1 MSHLPGSPPS
11 PLKTTSQRG
20 IALLIT
26 LVILALL
33 AVFMTEFAFETK
45 LETRG
50 IQNYQASFKARN
62 AVKSMFKAVLEGLK
76 GQDEVKFF
84 RVYLKDLLR
93 LGATS
98 NEISFLNPPQPV
110 GLPAGVIADFPEV
123 SFYTPV
129 IRPIDHLYNLN
140 RINPISRTRI
150 PETKADVLLA
160 NQFINILKKWNSAT
174 TYQPGSSVPSYNIQL
189 NTNDILPIY
198 AAIFDWLDKD
208 NEIYYSSN
216 YGTIGAE
223 KNSYISADPYFEIK
237 NNFLDKLSE
246 VQLIRGVKGK
256 RIPLDQWKKGFT
268 TYQVGE
274 NYCQTI
280 NPCVPKY
287 NHAEIKPRINVN
299 LATFEEIV
307 KFLEQFDQNTA
318 YFINYSPGY
327 HDSISQDYFKKSEE
341 IAAEL
346 TKQPR
351 SKLTSEDIKNKLS
364 NITQYDRSG
373 DFFIPYSYWY
383 EIQLKTEIDNVKA
396 EVRAVVSVDRNA
408 ATGNVTNLIIHN
420 FFLR

>member
-1 MSHLPGSPPS
+1 MSHLPVSPPS
-11 PLKTTSQRG
+11 SSKTTSQRG

-33 AVFMTEFAFETK
+33 AVFMTEFSFETK

-50 IQNYQASFKARN
+50 IHNYQASFKARN

-84 RVYLKDLLR
+84 TVYLKDLLR

-140 RINPISRTRI
+140 RIQTPPFRTVN
-150 PETKADVLLA
+150 PETKADVRLA

-208 NEIYYSSN
+208 EEIYDSSI

-237 NNFLDKLSE
+237 NGFLDKLSE
-246 VQLIRGVKGK
+246 VQLISGVKGK

-268 TYQVGE
+268 TFPVG
-274 NYCQTI
+274 N
-280 NPCVPKY
+280 KY
-287 NHAEIKPRINVN
+287 ETQADFSAIKPRINVN
-299 LATFEEIV
+299 LATFEEIEQ
-307 KFLEQFDQNTA
+307 FLEQFNQNTE
-318 YFINYSPGY
+318 YFINYSAKSY
-327 HDSISQDYFKKSEE
+327 DDIYAQDYFEKRQE

-364 NITQYDRSG
+364 NITQYDSRSG
-373 DFFIPYSYWY
+373 DFFIPYSFWY
-383 EIQLKTEIDNVKA
+383 EILLMTEIDNVKA

-408 ATGNVTNLIIHN
+408 ATGKVTNLIIHN

>member
-1 MSHLPGSPPS
+1 MSHLPVSPPS
-11 PLKTTSQRG
+11 SSKTTSQRG

-33 AVFMTEFAFETK
+33 AVFMTEFSFETK

-50 IQNYQASFKARN
+50 IHNYQASFKARN

-84 RVYLKDLLR
+84 TVYLKDLLR

-140 RINPISRTRI
+140 RIQRPPFRTVNP
-150 PETKADVLLA
+150 EMKGDVRLA
-160 NQFINILKKWNSAT
+160 NQFINILKKGNSAT

-189 NTNDILPIY
+189 NTIDILKIY

-208 NEIYYSSN
+208 KEIYDSSI

-237 NNFLDKLSE
+237 NGFLDKLSE
-246 VQLIRGVKGK
+246 VQLISGVKGK

-268 TYQVGE
+268 TFPVG
-274 NYCQTI
+274 N
-280 NPCVPKY
+280 KY
-287 NHAEIKPRINVN
+287 ETQADFSAIKPRINVN
-299 LATFEEIV
+299 LATFEEIEQ
-307 KFLEQFDQNTA
+307 FLEQFDQNTE
-318 YFINYSPGY
+318 YFINYSAKSY
-327 HDSISQDYFKKSEE
+327 DDIYAQDYFEKREE

-364 NITQYDRSG
+364 NITQYDSRSG
-373 DFFIPYSYWY
+373 DFFIPYSFWY
-383 EIQLKTEIDNVKA
+383 EILLMTEIDNVKA

-408 ATGNVTNLIIHN
+408 ATGKVTNLIIHN

>member
-1 MSHLPGSPPS
+1 MSHLPVSPPS
-11 PLKTTSQRG
+11 SSKTTSQRG

-33 AVFMTEFAFETK
+33 AVFMTEFSFETK

-50 IQNYQASFKARN
+50 IHNYQASFKARN

-84 RVYLKDLLR
+84 TVYLKDLLR

-140 RINPISRTRI
+140 RIQRPPFRTVNP
-150 PETKADVLLA
+150 EMKGDVRLA
-160 NQFINILKKWNSAT
+160 NQFINILKKGNSAT

-208 NEIYYSSN
+208 EEIYDSSI

-237 NNFLDKLSE
+237 NGFLDKLSE
-246 VQLIRGVKGK
+246 VQLISGVKGK

-268 TYQVGE
+268 TFPVG
-274 NYCQTI
+274 N
-280 NPCVPKY
+280 KY
-287 NHAEIKPRINVN
+287 ETQADFSAIKPRINVN

-307 KFLEQFDQNTA
+307 EFLEQFNQNTE

-327 HDSISQDYFKKSEE
+327 DDSISQDYFEKREE

-364 NITQYDRSG
+364 NITQYDRSR
-373 DFFIPYSYWY
+373 DFFIPYSFWY
-383 EIQLKTEIDNVKA
+383 EILLMTEIDNVKA

-408 ATGNVTNLIIHN
+408 ATGKVTNLIIHN